1 MVSMLRRKGR
11 GGGGGGG
18 GLEANCMGSQPAH
31 RVVVKKNTTTYNNI
45 ARNFGHRPITL
56 ARN

>member
-1 MVSMLRRKGR
+1 MMSMLRRKGR
-11 GGGGGGG
+11 GGGG
-18 GLEANCMGSQPAH
+18 LEASCMGSQPAH
-31 RVVVKKNTTTYNNI
+31 RVVVKKNTTTEDTYNNI